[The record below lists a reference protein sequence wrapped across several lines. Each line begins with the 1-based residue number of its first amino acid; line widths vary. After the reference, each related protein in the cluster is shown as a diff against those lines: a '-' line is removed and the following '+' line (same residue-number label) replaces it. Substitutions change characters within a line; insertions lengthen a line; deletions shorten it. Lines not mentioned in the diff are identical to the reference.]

1 MSELFIQFD
10 PDLGIW
16 SPFVYWFVAVS
27 AILCGVFT
35 LVVIVGG
42 AFDLRF
48 LFNALN
54 EEVCDEADDGRV
66 VAQEP
71 GDTGAPGG

>member
-1 MSELFIQFD
+1 MSELLIQFD
-10 PDLGIW
+10 SSLGSW
-16 SPFVYWFVAVS
+16 SPFVYWFVVVNT
-27 AILCGVFT
+27 ILCGVFT

-54 EEVCDEADDGRV
+54 EDVGDEADDGRV

-71 GDTGAPGG
+71 GKMESTGG